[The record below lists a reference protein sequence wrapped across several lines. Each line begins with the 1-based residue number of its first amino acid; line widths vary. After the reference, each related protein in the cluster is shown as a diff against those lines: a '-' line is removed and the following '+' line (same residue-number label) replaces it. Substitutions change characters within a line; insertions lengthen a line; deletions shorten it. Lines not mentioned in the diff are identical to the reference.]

1 MRTLLATTLLACGVT
16 AVGITAAA
24 PAHAA
29 ATCNGL
35 TVTIT
40 GTNGNDVRVGT
51 PGNDVFA
58 MGAGNDVVSG
68 LDGNDTACMGT
79 GDDQF
84 FGGRGEDTFVAESV
98 ADGSDV
104 FLGDDG
110 VNQSGGDVASYA
122 ARTTAVTVSLDDS
135 ANDGQSGEGD
145 FIAGG
150 DVDAVQGGSG
160 ADVLTEHASGQR
172 DLRGGPGNDTLSGAS
187 SLSGEAGDD
196 TLIHPAGSGSGFLH
210 GGDGA
215 DQLID
220 KANVRS
226 SLDGDAGPDRIRGG
240 AGDDTLFGGAGDDRL
255 AGGSGNEFI
264 DGDDGNDVIS
274 GGLGNDGTIGGNG
287 DAGNDTYLAGAGPDG
302 SDSFSGGAG
311 NDTANYAARD
321 NASRGTVLSLSAS
334 GFGNDGEPGEGDTT
348 DAENLNGGTG
358 RNIITGDARANRLE
372 GGPTFDI
379 ITSVDG
385 IGGNDVIIGHS
396 GAGTDVCQGDAGP
409 PADSVHCP

>member
-1 MRTLLATTLLACGVT
+1 MRKLLATTLLACGVA
-16 AVGITAAA
+16 AVGITAA

-40 GTNGNDVRVGT
+40 GTDGNDVRVGT

-84 FGGRGEDTFVAESV
+84 FGGRGDDTFVAESV

-104 FLGDDG
+104 FFGDDG
-110 VNQSGGDVASYA
+110 AQSGHDTASYA

-135 ANDGQSGEGD
+135 ANDGQAGEGD
-145 FIAGG
+145 FIAGD
-150 DVDAVQGGSG
+150 DVDAVRGGSG
-160 ADVLTEHASGQR
+160 ADVLTENAPGR
-172 DLRGGPGNDTLSGAS
+172 TLFGGPGNDRLNGAS
-187 SLSGEAGDD
+187 DMFGEAGAD
-196 TLIHPAGSGSGFLH
+196 TLIHLAGGESAFLH

-215 DQLID
+215 DRLID
-220 KANVRS
+220 QANVKS
-226 SLDGDAGPDRIRGG
+226 SLDGDAGPDRISGG

-255 AGGSGNEFI
+255 LGGSGNEFI
-264 DGDDGNDVIS
+264 SGDDGNDVIS

-287 DAGNDTYLAGAGPDG
+287 DAGNDTYLAEAGPDG

-311 NDTANYAARD
+311 NDTANYAARN

-396 GAGTDVCQGDAGP
+396 GVGTDVCQGDAGP
-409 PADSVHCP
+409 PPDSVHCP

>member
-1 MRTLLATTLLACGVT
+1 MRKLLATTLLACGVA

-110 VNQSGGDVASYA
+110 VNQSGAVMSLPTRLAPRRSRSA
-122 ARTTAVTVSLDDS
+122 WTTAR
-135 ANDGQSGEGD
+135 NDGQAGEGD
-145 FIAGG
+145 FIAGD

-160 ADVLTEHASGQR
+160 ADVLTEHAVGAARSARWPRQR
-172 DLRGGPGNDTLSGAS
+172 HVERRAPACSAKRGT
-187 SLSGEAGDD
+187 
-196 TLIHPAGSGSGFLH
+196 T
-210 GGDGA
+210 
-215 DQLID
+215 
-220 KANVRS
+220 RS
-226 SLDGDAGPDRIRGG
+226 SISRAAGRGSC
-240 AGDDTLFGGAGDDRL
+240 T
-255 AGGSGNEFI
+255 
-264 DGDDGNDVIS
+264 
-274 GGLGNDGTIGGNG
+274 
-287 DAGNDTYLAGAGPDG
+287 
-302 SDSFSGGAG
+302 
-311 NDTANYAARD
+311 
-321 NASRGTVLSLSAS
+321 
-334 GFGNDGEPGEGDTT
+334 
-348 DAENLNGGTG
+348 
-358 RNIITGDARANRLE
+358 
-372 GGPTFDI
+372 
-379 ITSVDG
+379 
-385 IGGNDVIIGHS
+385 
-396 GAGTDVCQGDAGP
+396 AGTERT
-409 PADSVHCP
+409 S